1 MSSDVAYN
9 CATCSKTVKG
19 KQHYAICVSCSSRVH
34 RKCYGD
40 GISHSD
46 WTTIR
51 QNGDGISHSDW
62 TTIRQNF
69 TCAECEARIQGQR
82 FNRNYCSDG
91 ERLLVIEES
100 TEKTK
105 FENKIRKQNTK
116 TKYEIIIGAS
126 QKGGDV
132 VIDGCGYTYGFHI
145 DYPGLR
151 VWRCTFRGCVEFAH
165 CNSILK
171 QIKRPGID
179 FLRNYSQEDF
189 TSNAEKAHSQR
200 PNDGVHKRQLTV
212 GQSCST
218 TSGPSYTLF
227 NRSHASSQITLN
239 LAV

>member
-34 RKCYGD
+34 RKC
-40 GISHSD
+40 S
-46 WTTIR
+46 
-51 QNGDGISHSDW
+51 GDGISHSDW

-105 FENKIRKQNTK
+105 FENKIRKQNTKTK